1 MNEANWPY
9 KPNMVQIETVQGC
22 NRRCKFC
29 GTMGIERAF
38 HFAEIET
45 VQHTCK
51 LIRQAG
57 LYCWLGTGSQHCT
70 RSSRSSY
77 EQYGRFCRGI

>member
-1 MNEANWPY
+1 MSGTDWPY

-38 HFAEIET
+38 YYTEIET
-45 VQHTCK
+45 VKHTCK
-51 LIRQAG
+51 SRPSGGGENTDEQG
-57 LYCWLGTGSQHCT
+57 LEESV
-70 RSSRSSY
+70 
-77 EQYGRFCRGI
+77 